1 MFTLP
6 DHLLAFLY
14 LACAAIPRAVEKGTK
29 GRIAHVV
36 VVGDAPG
43 DIADLSSWIFGNISN
58 VVVSSKFSV
67 VRCIIQ
73 AHILS

>member
-14 LACAAIPRAVEKGTK
+14 LACAAIPRTVDKGTK
-29 GRIAHVV
+29 GRTSHVV

-43 DIADLSSWIFGNISN
+43 DIADLSSWIFGNIPN
-58 VVVSSKFSV
+58 VVVSSK
-67 VRCIIQ
+67 C
-73 AHILS
+73 AAA